1 MQNKRLTL
9 VQGVVVVVAMG
20 TLNGSFQAE
29 IQKVPLC
36 MRWDQV
42 LDTSVRDK
50 NAVKRHP
57 SCLEYF

>member
-20 TLNGSFQAE
+20 TLSGSIQAE
-29 IQKVPLC
+29 IQKVSLC

-50 NAVKRHP
+50 NAVTRHP
-57 SCLEYF
+57 VV